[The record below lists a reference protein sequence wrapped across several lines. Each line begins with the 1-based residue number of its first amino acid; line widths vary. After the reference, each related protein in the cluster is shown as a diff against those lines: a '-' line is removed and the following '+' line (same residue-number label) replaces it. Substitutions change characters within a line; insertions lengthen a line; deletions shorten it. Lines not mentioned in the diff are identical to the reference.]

1 MPSLDFTLRLSP
13 DDILPYYR
21 GEAKTVIAE
30 LDDGLTVQFPATA
43 VQKFVTKEGIHGRF
57 RIWFDDNRRFLRI
70 DRIGTD
76 AFNSSA

>member
-21 GEAKTVIAE
+21 GEARTVIAE
-30 LDDGLTVQFPATA
+30 LDDGLTVQFPAAA

-57 RIWFDDNRRFLRI
+57 RIWFDGDKKFIRI
-70 DRIGTD
+70 DRLGPDTL
-76 AFNSSA
+76 NRSA